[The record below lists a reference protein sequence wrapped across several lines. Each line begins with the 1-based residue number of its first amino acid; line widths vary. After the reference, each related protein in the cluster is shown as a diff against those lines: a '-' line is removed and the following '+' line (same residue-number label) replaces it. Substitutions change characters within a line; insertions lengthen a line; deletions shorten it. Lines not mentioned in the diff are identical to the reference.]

1 MGDLAVAADA
11 WKRACAHFDGTG
23 SLDSEQTFL
32 RACGHAGLAGLA
44 GRPGSGASAAE
55 GTDQVET
62 AMAVL
67 RQAVAM
73 GYRSSR
79 VYRAESA
86 LDPLRGRDDFR
97 LLLMDLAM
105 PADPFAAAP

>member
-1 MGDLAVAADA
+1 MGDLAGAADA
-11 WKRACAHFDGTG
+11 WKRACTHFDGAG
-23 SLDSEQTFL
+23 SLNPEQTFL

-44 GRPGSGASAAE
+44 SRPGSGVSVAE
-55 GTDQVET
+55 GADQAET

-67 RQAVAM
+67 RRAVAM
-73 GYRSSR
+73 GYRNPR

-97 LLLMDLAM
+97 LLMMDLAM